1 MKKRLLITGASGF
14 LGNWVIH
21 HWRKNHPGIKLWA
34 SGIET
39 PNPSF
44 IPDNYIQ
51 ADLCDF
57 EAVRKLVSLCSPD
70 EVIHLAGLIGKAELT
85 DHLRVNVIGT
95 ENLFKA
101 LLEMDHSSKIRVVQA
116 SSASIYGIIRPEEL
130 PVTEKQE
137 PRPMTSYALSKL
149 TQQYLGA
156 SMWTSY
162 GLQVINACIF
172 NIIGPYQSDFLVPMT
187 FVKQL
192 KEVKAGLRD
201 RLNVGNIAPSRDF
214 IDVRDVVRAFND
226 LLEKGEPGETYNVA
240 SSRDVSIKEIIDL
253 LMRISGLQVSVKSD
267 SDCIKT
273 TDVPCVRGDISKIT
287 SVTDWEPAIPLEKS
301 LRDVWIEA
309 IEKNTDAGRLWVTR

>member
-1 MKKRLLITGASGF
+1 MKKRLLLTGASGF
-14 LGNWVIH
+14 LGKCAIH
-21 HWRKNHPGIKLWA
+21 HWLKNYPDIELWTT
-34 SGIET
+34 GIET
-39 PNPSF
+39 PDPSF

-101 LLEMDHSSKIRVVQA
+101 LLEMGRSAKIRVVQA
-116 SSASIYGIIRPEEL
+116 SSASVYGMIRPEEL

-137 PRPMTSYALSKL
+137 PRPVTSYALSKL

-156 SMWTSY
+156 SMWTSC

-172 NIIGPYQSDFLVPMT
+172 NIIGPYQSDFLVPMA

-192 KEVKAGLRD
+192 IEVKAGLRD

-226 LLEKGEPGETYNVA
+226 LLENGEPGETYNVA
-240 SSRDVSIKEIIDL
+240 SGRDISIKKIIDL
-253 LMRISGLQVSVKSD
+253 LMRISGLQVSVKTASNR
-267 SDCIKT
+267 IKT

-287 SVTDWEPAIPLEKS
+287 STTGWEPAIPLEKS
-301 LRDVWIEA
+301 LRDVWKGA
-309 IEKNTDAGRLWVTR
+309 IEKNTDAGRL